1 MKQLLTLVVVSVL
14 ALAASACKRTS
25 NHQQSRSQEPT
36 ITITPLEQLRSPW
49 RVATSDQVS
58 ITVLAPGAQMVRI
71 LDRPEGTDEQVE
83 LARLTAPSDP
93 AAGKF
98 STALNVPS
106 DFAGELWAEVTYSDG
121 TMKETEQIPL
131 TTATAIGADAS
142 EFPPHSTG
150 GSVGTDESA
159 RSDKMTGGRI
169 EQAQL
174 TAGDPNIR
182 ITINVPAFQMTLWQS
197 GKEVKTYDIGIGRK
211 NFPLVIGEREATAII
226 FNPRWIPPDSS
237 WVRRTN
243 GVEPYERIEPD
254 DPRNPLG
261 KIKIPLG
268 DGYLIHE
275 AAKPSDIGNLVSH
288 GCVRMLTDDLFDLSR
303 KIIAAQGLV
312 VSHEQI
318 KSARTSIERLVVKL
332 QAPLLVDINYDP
344 QVVEG
349 GVLYLYPDVYDRG
362 AFSVESLRAE
372 LQSSGV
378 DVARLNEQTL
388 TEMIARVN
396 AKEQFAIRV
405 ADIKAGRFEAGQTQP
420 LVAKLVAENKSIRQ
434 KR

>member
-14 ALAASACKRTS
+14 ALAAGACKRTS
-25 NHQQSRSQEPT
+25 SDQQSRIQEPT
-36 ITITPLEQLRSPW
+36 ITITALEQLRSPW
-49 RVATSDQVS
+49 KVVTSDQVS
-58 ITVLAPGAQMVRI
+58 ITVSAPGARMVRI
-71 LDRPEGTDEQVE
+71 LDRPEGADEQIE

-98 STALNVPS
+98 IAELKVPS

-131 TTATAIGADAS
+131 TTATAIGVDAG
-142 EFPPHSTG
+142 EFPPHRTG

-169 EQAQL
+169 EQARL

-226 FNPRWIPPDSS
+226 FNPRWIPPDSR

-288 GCVRMLTDDLFDLSR
+288 GCVRMLADDLFDLAQ
-303 KIIAAQGLV
+303 KIIAARGLE
-312 VSHEQI
+312 VSPEQI
-318 KSARTSIERLVVKL
+318 RNARTNAERLVVKL
-332 QAPLLVDINYDP
+332 RAPLLVDINYDP

-349 GVLYLYPDVYDRG
+349 GVLHLYPDVYERG

-378 DVARLNEQTL
+378 DTTRLEEQTL
-388 TEMIARVN
+388 KEMMARVN
-396 AKEQFAIRV
+396 GKEQFAIRV
-405 ADIKAGRFEAGQTQP
+405 ADIKAGRFEAGETHP
-420 LVAKLVAENKSIRQ
+420 LVARLVAQNKSMRR